1 MDQHRTPA
9 KPLRALEPFWEC
21 GVEACARNGL
31 HEAAGKRWQQ
41 LEAERV
47 SSSSPFERFVGFSF
61 RVFRVIISLMR
72 THIAKSLVLLAVGV
86 TAVSSAER
94 TVGTGAAFKG
104 PVGLQLYS
112 LRDSFKQ
119 DVAAT
124 LDFVRQ
130 LGFQYVELAG
140 TYGLSADVFRQ
151 MLDARGLVAIS
162 GLFPMDRFLKEP
174 DAVARE
180 AKALGLTYVGVAW
193 YPHKAP
199 LDEAQARKMAA
210 DFNAAGKAMFEHGL
224 KFFYHNHGYEFHPWG
239 DRTLMDLIMEET
251 DPKLVTFQMDVLWTV
266 FPGQDPVAWL
276 RRYPGRWELMHLKD
290 LKQSVQGDLSGK
302 TDVRNN
308 VVLGTG
314 QVDFRAV
321 LKAAQETG
329 VKWYFIED
337 ESPAVRDQLPASLR
351 FLETVSW

>member
-1 MDQHRTPA
+1 MKTHITA
-9 KPLRALEPFWEC
+9 
-21 GVEACARNGL
+21 GL
-31 HEAAGKRWQQ
+31 AWLAVSVFAAG
-41 LEAERV
+41 AE
-47 SSSSPFERFVGFSF
+47 ER
-61 RVFRVIISLMR
+61 
-72 THIAKSLVLLAVGV
+72 A
-86 TAVSSAER
+86 
-94 TVGTGAAFKG
+94 VGTGASFKG

-119 DVAAT
+119 DVGAT

-140 TYGLSADVFRQ
+140 TYGRSAEAFRK
-151 MLDARGLVAIS
+151 MLDERGLVAIAGHFS
-162 GLFPMDRFLKEP
+162 MDRFLNDP
-174 DAVARE
+174 DGVARD

-210 DFNAAGKAMFEHGL
+210 DFNAAGKAMAERGL

-239 DRTLMDLIMEET
+239 DRTLMDLVMQET
-251 DPKLVTFQMDVLWTV
+251 DPKLVTFEMDVLWTV
-266 FPGQDPVAWL
+266 FPGQDPAAWL

-290 LKQSVQGDLSGK
+290 LRKGVQGDLSGK
-302 TDVRNN
+302 TDVRND
-308 VVLGTG
+308 VALGSG
-314 QVDFRAV
+314 QVDFPSL
-321 LKAAQETG
+321 LKTAQETG

-337 ESPAVRDQLPASLR
+337 ESPTVREQLPQSLR